1 MCWSCKRA
9 AVVLSHSV
17 LTLDASGRV
26 RGPYRDLII
35 LVFAGDVFLFSA
47 SCVCGGISVDSFRGV
62 EAVWGVSDS

>member
-26 RGPYRDLII
+26 RDAHRDLII
-35 LVFAGDVFLFSA
+35 LVFAGDVFCLVLP
-47 SCVCGGISVDSFRGV
+47 VCGGGISVDSFRGV